1 MKWIK
6 KCEYGHINSEKK
18 KLLLGTLIMI
28 AIGVAIFVLGLCL
41 NKFDH
46 KNIFT
51 VVAVLFVLP
60 MARYL
65 CTLIILLPYQTPDKE
80 LYDLVKEYMPKGST
94 LFSDYVFTSGERAM
108 GMSFFVLTEHEY
120 IGLLASEKEKQTKIQ
135 DYLTDSLKKR
145 GIPGKVVLC
154 TNPEVYFTK
163 LKKGQEVTKSEE
175 ERQELLDFL
184 RSLAV

>member
-6 KCEYGHINSEKK
+6 RCEYGHVNSEKK
-18 KLLLGTLIMI
+18 KLFLGTLTMI

-51 VVAVLFVLP
+51 VAAVCMVLP

-65 CTLIILLPYQTPDKE
+65 CTLIILLPYKTPDKK
-80 LYDLVKEYMPKGST
+80 LYEQVKAQMPKGAV
-94 LFSDYVFTSGERAM
+94 LFSDYVFTSRERTM
-108 GMSFFVLTEHEY
+108 GLSFLVLTEHEY
-120 IGLLASEKEKQTKIQ
+120 IGLCASEREKLTKIQ
-135 DYLTDSLKKR
+135 EYLSESLKKR
-145 GIPGKVVLC
+145 GIPGKVVLY
-154 TNPEVYFTK
+154 TNAEEFLTK
-163 LKKGQEVTKSEE
+163 VRKSEEVTKTEE
-175 ERQELLDFL
+175 ERQDLLEFL